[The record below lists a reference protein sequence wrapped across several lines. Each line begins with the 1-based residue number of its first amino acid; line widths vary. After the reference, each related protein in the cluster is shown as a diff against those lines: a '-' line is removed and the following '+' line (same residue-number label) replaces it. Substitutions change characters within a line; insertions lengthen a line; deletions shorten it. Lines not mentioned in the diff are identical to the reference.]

1 MSLSTRLR
9 LFTIALMVAVISAL
23 SAVYLNMWG
32 ESTFGDVRRRAAVVT
47 SQVKGFIQQR
57 LDERMPSRPPTDP
70 QEIKA
75 LWTHIIETDP
85 EIPRYL
91 EDSAAGTQI
100 FVEILVVGD
109 NGRILADS
117 LPGRAGR
124 RTRGLPTLEEW
135 AGANPLRRIWELW
148 TRSSQEYEASTP
160 FGIRQPSLRVFTV
173 KVVLSPVLLRAAV
186 FPAIRTIALVFL
198 GALLLSMALA
208 VVVSNLALR
217 PLASISQTI
226 DRISRGEIGKE
237 PPPADV
243 STKEFAAVQ
252 SKLTLLGQQYH
263 GARQDALQLRT
274 NVEQLLERL
283 EEVVLLFDR
292 EDRLVMAGRAAERL
306 LDRPRWE
313 LMGRALNELFPYS
326 TALGVAVRN
335 ALGLRQALKDLP
347 VTLEREGGGTRLLVN
362 VEPLEAFPERQRIG
376 TLITL
381 RDAETRRE
389 IRSHL
394 DVSVRLAAISRLTGG
409 VAHEIKN
416 PLQAITVH
424 LELLRSRLAA
434 EGDAPAPEIDTIARE
449 IQRLDRVVKT
459 FLDFT
464 RPVDLKMTEV
474 EMAALARE
482 VAALVS
488 PAAERQKVEIAV
500 RAERAPVFVQ
510 GDRDLLQQAV
520 LNVVVNGIE
529 AMKSGGRLEIAV
541 EEAGGE
547 CVLSVSDQGAGV
559 PAEIRDKIFNL
570 YYSTKGK
577 GSGIGLA
584 MTFRVV
590 QLHNGTIDFSS
601 EVGLGTTFRLR
612 FPATESASPRR
623 AATAEGAGP
632 GEQGAHTPAKQ

>member
-1 MSLSTRLR
+1 M
-9 LFTIALMVAVISAL
+9 FD
-23 SAVYLNMWG
+23 
-32 ESTFGDVRRRAAVVT
+32 DVRRRAASSTAQVV
-47 SQVKGFIQQR
+47 GFIGQR
-57 LDERMPSRPPTDP
+57 IDDRMPAQPPTDP
-70 QEIKA
+70 QEIKT
-75 LWTHIIETDP
+75 LWTNIIETDE
-85 EIPRYL
+85 EIPRFL
-91 EDSAAGTQI
+91 ENTALDSQI

-109 NGRILADS
+109 GGRILADS
-117 LPGRAGR
+117 LPSRAGQR
-124 RTRGLPTLEEW
+124 ARTLPTLGEW
-135 AGANPLRRIWELW
+135 AAASPLRRTWELW
-148 TRSSQEYEASTP
+148 TRSAQEYEASTS
-160 FGIRQPSLRVFTV
+160 FGAPQPRVRVFWV
-173 KVVLSPVLLRAAV
+173 KVVLSPTFLRHEV
-186 FPAIRTIALVFL
+186 SRTIINIALVCL
-198 GALLLSMALA
+198 GALLLSMALS

-237 PPPADV
+237 PPA
-243 STKEFAAVQ
+243 SERAAKEFAAVQ
-252 SKLTLLGQQYH
+252 SKLNLLGQQYH

-283 EEVVLLFDR
+283 EEVVFLFDGD
-292 EDRLVMAGRAAERL
+292 DRLVMAGRAAERL
-306 LDRPRWE
+306 LGRPRWE
-313 LMGRALNELFPYS
+313 LMGRSLGELFPTS
-326 TALGVAVRN
+326 TALGTAVRN
-335 ALGLRQALKDLP
+335 ALGLRQPLKDLP

-434 EGDAPAPEIDTIARE
+434 EGDSPAPEIDTIARE

-464 RPVDLKMTEV
+464 RPVDLKVAEI
-474 EMAALARE
+474 EMAGLARE
-482 VAALVS
+482 VATLVRPS
-488 PAAERQKVEIAV
+488 AQRQNVQIAV
-500 RAERAPVFVQ
+500 RAEPQEVHVQ

-529 AMKSGGRLEIAV
+529 AMKNGGRLDIAV
-541 EEAGGE
+541 EKSGDE
-547 CVLSVSDQGAGV
+547 CILSVADQGGGI
-559 PAEIRDKIFNL
+559 PLDIRDKIFNL

-612 FPATESASPRR
+612 FPVTESESPRR
-623 AATAEGAGP
+623 AATAGGDRP
-632 GEQGAHTPAKQ
+632 GQ